1 MIRVESSTII
11 NRHIEDVFAYA
22 TDFSRYSE
30 WIPEVKESKKT
41 SDGPVGVG
49 ATEWE
54 KQQIMYLWNGEGT
67 SEVTEYEPN
76 RKIVFGVTSEVLPPW
91 RSAYSFEL
99 VEGGTKV
106 TWVLE
111 YEPKGFL
118 KLISPILPW
127 FQTKSES
134 GLYVVE
140 IGSEAGALDILT
152 PVLEVANN
160 EEEEKPEIDR
170 PPAPFPTSGLPEESI
185 SNLGLIFGI
194 VGGLII
200 VGGLLY
206 YFLFFRKQRAVN

>member
-1 MIRVESSTII
+1 M
-11 NRHIEDVFAYA
+11 
-22 TDFSRYSE
+22 
-30 WIPEVKESKKT
+30 
-41 SDGPVGVG
+41 
-49 ATEWE
+49 
-54 KQQIMYLWNGEGT
+54 
-67 SEVTEYEPN
+67 
-76 RKIVFGVTSEVLPPW
+76 
-91 RSAYSFEL
+91 
-99 VEGGTKV
+99 
-106 TWVLE
+106 
-111 YEPKGFL
+111 
-118 KLISPILPW
+118 
-127 FQTKSES
+127 
-134 GLYVVE
+134 VE